1 MNVKYKI
8 TMNEVKLST
17 KNQIVIPREA
27 RAALGVKAGDR
38 LLVVVRG
45 ETVVLLP
52 KPKKYAKAIAGIGK
66 GLYLKDHLSTERE
79 NWEGRDGHFSSAVK

>member
-1 MNVKYKI
+1 MFERK
-8 TMNEVKLST
+8 
-17 KNQIVIPREA
+17 RAEA
-27 RAALGVKAGDR
+27 GGR

-66 GLYLKDHLSTERE
+66 GLYLRDYLSTERE
-79 NWEGRDGHFSSAVK
+79 NWGERPVLL

>member
-1 MNVKYKI
+1 
-8 TMNEVKLST
+8 MNEVKLST

-27 RAALGVKAGDR
+27 REALGVKAGDR
-38 LLVVVRG
+38 LLVVVQG

-52 KPKKYAKAIAGIGK
+52 KSKKYARAIAGIGK
-66 GLYLKDHLSTERE
+66 GLYPQDYLSTERE

>member
-1 MNVKYKI
+1 MNVKYKMA
-8 TMNEVKLST
+8 MNEVKLST
-17 KNQIVIPREA
+17 KNQIVVPREA
-27 RAALGVKAGDR
+27 RETLGVKAGDR

-66 GLYLKDHLSTERE
+66 DIYPHDYLSTERDS
-79 NWEGRDGHFSSAVK
+79 WQ

>member
-1 MNVKYKI
+1 MSV
-8 TMNEVKLST
+8 NEVKLSA
-17 KNQIVIPREA
+17 KNQSVIPREV

-45 ETVVLLP
+45 KTVVLLP

-66 GLYLKDHLSTERE
+66 GLYLRDHLSTERE
-79 NWEGRDGHFSSAVK
+79 NWGERPVLL

>member
-1 MNVKYKI
+1 MFQRKRVK
-8 TMNEVKLST
+8 V
-17 KNQIVIPREA
+17 
-27 RAALGVKAGDR
+27 GGR

-66 GLYLKDHLSTERE
+66 GLYPKNLLSTERE
-79 NWEGRDGHFSSAVK
+79 NWEERSVVL

>member
-1 MNVKYKI
+1 M

-17 KNQIVIPREA
+17 KNQIVVPREA
-27 RAALGVKAGDR
+27 RETLGVKAGDR

-66 GLYLKDHLSTERE
+66 DRYPKDYLSTERDS
-79 NWEGRDGHFSSAVK
+79 WQ

>member
-1 MNVKYKI
+1 MGV
-8 TMNEVKLST
+8 NEVKLST
-17 KNQIVIPREA
+17 KNKIVIPREA

-66 GLYLKDHLSTERE
+66 GLYPKDYLSTERE
-79 NWEGRDGHFSSAVK
+79 LKERSVFL